1 MTEFMQL
8 MAAPMAVA
16 LVLVAMH
23 GYLGTHVVKRGVI
36 FVDIALAQLAAFGVA
51 VALLLGAEVGTNLA
65 WVAGLA
71 ATLAG
76 AVLLSV
82 TRTGDHR
89 VPQEAYIGIIYV
101 VFSAAMILLLAQ
113 VPHGGEEIEHLLVGT
128 ILWVSWSE
136 VLKTAVLYGVLGL
149 ILWRCHPSLEA
160 ISDDPDAA
168 RARGL
173 RLRRWDFLFYGILGT
188 VVTSSV
194 QIAGV
199 LLVFTFLVVPTV
211 MALRLH
217 TSLAKQLAHA
227 LVVGVI
233 AVIAGSALSY
243 VLDLP
248 TGAVIVCTYGALLVV
263 QILGEALIRRRT
275 PA

>member
-1 MTEFMQL
+1 MAEFVQL
-8 MAAPMAVA
+8 MAAPMAAA

-51 VALLLGAEVGTNLA
+51 IALLLGAEVGTNSA
-65 WVAGLA
+65 WVAGLL

-76 AVLLSV
+76 AVLLSA
-82 TRTGDHR
+82 TRTRDPR

-101 VFSAAMILLLAQ
+101 VFSAAVILILAQ

-128 ILWVSWSE
+128 ILWVSWTE
-136 VLKTAVLYGVLGL
+136 VLKTAVLYAVLGL
-149 ILWRCHPSLEA
+149 ILWRCHRPLES

-217 TSLAKQLAHA
+217 ASLAKQLGHA
-227 LVVGVI
+227 LIVGVI
-233 AVIAGSALSY
+233 AVVAGSALSY
-243 VLDLP
+243 ALDLP
-248 TGAVIVCTYGALLVV
+248 TGAVIVCVYGSLLVLQV
-263 QILGEALIRRRT
+263 AGEAMARWV
-275 PA
+275 